1 MLAAG
6 ARLLGWKIAA
16 SIPGVR
22 PDDGVGGL
30 IFGYLTSDTA
40 MNAGGS
46 FRPDTTVQLCAE
58 VELAVVIGRDVEPD
72 TDLEM
77 AVDAVIGL
85 AVALEIVDVDE
96 NISMDQAV
104 AGNVFHRAVAIGSMS
119 SPASWQSVT
128 AVLLVDGTV
137 RASEMV
143 AVNPGPNGAADG
155 AAAGCLRSPARSR
168 RHDHRRIFDPSA
180 NPERSG
186 SQRRHQLT
194 VRTAPTAHD
203 SFR

>member
-96 NISMDQAV
+96 TSAWIRRWPAT
-104 AGNVFHRAVAIGSMS
+104 S
-119 SPASWQSVT
+119 STGLSPSA
-128 AVLLVDGTV
+128 
-137 RASEMV
+137 R
-143 AVNPGPNGAADG
+143 
-155 AAAGCLRSPARSR
+155 CLRRRRGSR
-168 RHDHRRIFDPSA
+168 
-180 NPERSG
+180 
-186 SQRRHQLT
+186 
-194 VRTAPTAHD
+194 
-203 SFR
+203 